1 MKFRHCIILLIM
13 SLIYGLGF
21 ATTVSRD
28 DGTFDD
34 AILQRFTQTPAPLGP
49 VRAIAEF
56 EPASAVIIR
65 YPLGIP
71 NSLVVELANT
81 VDVICLVGN
90 SSQLNN
96 ASSSFSS
103 AGVNMDRVSFMIA
116 STDSYWTRDY
126 APLFI
131 FDAEGEYGIV
141 DFRYNRPRPN
151 DNMIPEH
158 FAAEYDLPYYG
169 MNLYQTG
176 GNYMTD
182 GLGGAV
188 QSHIA
193 YTENGNNPTVV
204 DNLMQEYLGITN
216 YHVVQDPNDTYIDHV
231 DCWGK
236 FLSVDK
242 ILIRRV
248 PASHPQY
255 ASIEATVD
263 YFESQISAWGYPY
276 RVYRVD
282 TPQNQP
288 YTNSLILNK
297 RVFVPVMNSSWDAAA
312 LQVYEDAMPGYEI
325 IPVPGSY
332 YTPWQS
338 TDALHCRTH
347 EVPDPQML
355 HIAHMPYFG
364 EQGFAD
370 EYVFVADIIDHS
382 AAGLVLDSLYVSY
395 RINSEDWQMSSL
407 SNLDAQSYIGYVSG
421 HAPGDTI
428 RYYISARDQEGRR
441 RTHPDFAGG
450 DPHIFVV
457 EGDALPPQLT
467 HLPIEYIG
475 NDELTF
481 TVIAEDES
489 QITSVELRYKVDASQ
504 IYVHS
509 MSYAG
514 NGIYIYSLF
523 PDFDDDAQNFFYRI
537 TAEDAQ
543 GNLASLPGEDIWY
556 SAEIL
561 PVSITD
567 DLQTPP
573 LLSLSVY
580 PNPLRR
586 DEPLKL
592 EFEGAIAELSRL
604 SIYNIRGQKV
614 FDQSFPAGKGSFAWD
629 GRDNRGN
636 LSTNGIYF
644 LRLESGGRVA
654 NRKLIIAK

>member
-255 ASIEATVD
+255 ASIEATVE

-407 SNLDAQSYIGYVSG
+407 SNLDGQSYIGYVSG

-428 RYYISARDQEGRR
+428 RYYISARDHSARH
-441 RTHPDFAGG
+441 RTHPEFAGG
-450 DPHIFVV
+450 DPHLFVV

-467 HLPIEYIG
+467 HLPIEYIAE
-475 NDELTF
+475 DEVTF
-481 TVIAEDES
+481 TVIAEDDSLIE
-489 QITSVELRYKVDASQ
+489 TVELQYRVDDSEIFVQ
-504 IYVHS
+504 S

-523 PDFDDDAQNFFYRI
+523 PNFDDDARHFFYRI
-537 TAEDAQ
+537 TAEDEE
-543 GNLASLPGEDIWY
+543 GNLAYLPAEDMWY

-592 EFEGAIAELSRL
+592 DFEGATTGLSRL

-614 FDQSFPAGKGSFAWD
+614 FDQIFPASKGGFAWD
-629 GRDNRGN
+629 GRDNRGYFT
-636 LSTNGIYF
+636 TNGIYF
-644 LRLESGGRVA
+644 LRLESGGKVA

>member
-1 MKFRHCIILLIM
+1 MKIRHCIILLIM
-13 SLIYGLGF
+13 SLTYGLGS
-21 ATTVSRD
+21 AATVSRD
-28 DGTFDD
+28 DGAFGD

-71 NSLVVELANT
+71 SSLVVELANT

-96 ASSSFSS
+96 ASSSFGS

-131 FDAEGEYGIV
+131 FDGDGDYGVV

-151 DNMIPEH
+151 DNMIPEN

-193 YTENGNNPTVV
+193 YTENGNNPAVV

-255 ASIEATVD
+255 ASIEATVE

-407 SNLDAQSYIGYVSG
+407 SNLDGQSYIGYVSG

-428 RYYISARDQEGRR
+428 RYYISARDHSARQ
-441 RTHPDFAGG
+441 RTHPEFAGG
-450 DPHIFVV
+450 DPHLFVV

-467 HLPIEYIG
+467 HLPIEYIAE
-475 NDELTF
+475 DEVTF
-481 TVIAEDES
+481 TVIAEDDSLIE
-489 QITSVELRYKVDASQ
+489 TVELQYRVDDSEIFVQ
-504 IYVHS
+504 S

-523 PDFDDDAQNFFYRI
+523 PNFDDDARHFFYRI
-537 TAEDAQ
+537 TAEDEE
-543 GNLASLPGEDIWY
+543 GNLAYLPAEDMWY

-592 EFEGAIAELSRL
+592 DFEGATTGLSRL

-614 FDQSFPAGKGSFAWD
+614 FDQIFPASKGGFAWD
-629 GRDNRGN
+629 GRDNRGYFT
-636 LSTNGIYF
+636 TNGIYF
-644 LRLESGGRVA
+644 LRLESGGKVA